1 MSSASIKPP
10 ASAFSFNL
18 PKNSSA
24 RKEISNEEKDDFEA
38 MFLSDIALP
47 SKATSSV
54 ITNFKDRTAASAE
67 HAKTRRMPAVDLSFK
82 PVLPSSQ
89 QSQQSQHVCKPSG
102 EDSLKSLNRFTESL
116 KEVPLLDM
124 DRNLRKM
131 INEKYSDV
139 KKENAARFT
148 DTFYILNL
156 FYTRNSYDQR
166 YKFDVKSH
174 LRDYVQSSYVNWLD
188 SCPEELLTC
197 LEHGSLG

>member
-10 ASAFSFNL
+10 TSAFSFNL
-18 PKNSSA
+18 PKSSSA
-24 RKEISNEEKDDFEA
+24 RKEIRNEEKDDFEA

-54 ITNFKDRTAASAE
+54 ITNFQDKTTAAAALSE
-67 HAKTRRMPAVDLSFK
+67 HAKASRLPAVDLRLK
-82 PVLPSSQ
+82 PVLPSQ
-89 QSQQSQHVCKPSG
+89 HVSQHVCKPSG
-102 EDSLKSLNRFTESL
+102 EDSLKSLNKFVESL

-124 DRNLRKM
+124 DRNLRKI
-131 INEKYSDV
+131 INEKYSDL

-148 DTFYILNL
+148 DTFFILNM

-174 LRDYVQSSYVNWLD
+174 LRHCVQSSYANWLEN
-188 SCPEELLTC
+188 CPEELLTC